1 MPMKFRLLMPAFF
14 ACVAG
19 LTSCEKKE
27 TVPQDSFSFKVDG
40 ISYNANQVFTEII
53 DTAGKKALIVDG
65 VSNNFVNH
73 QELIVFFPDVMKTG
87 INTRATLTLMN
98 IKQEGVGYIT
108 NTLTVNIA
116 SINSKYAEGTFT
128 GTLTSGETEKP
139 LTDGTFKV
147 YIH

>member
-1 MPMKFRLLMPAFF
+1 MPMKFRWLMPAFF
-14 ACVAG
+14 AGIAG

-27 TVPQDSFSFKVDG
+27 TVPQDAFSFKVDG
-40 ISYNANQVFTEII
+40 MAYNANQIFTEII

-73 QELIVFFPDVMKTG
+73 QELIVFFPDVIKPGT
-87 INTRATLTLMN
+87 NTRASLTLMN

-108 NTLTVNIA
+108 STLTVNIT